1 MPHQVHQR
9 KFGRKSDLRRSLLRN
24 LTLSV
29 LRYERVKTTEAKAK
43 EIRGFVDRMINLG
56 KDGSLESRRRATAW
70 LPETVIVDKV
80 FSDLANRYT
89 DRSSGFLRMTRLP
102 RRVGDQAP
110 LMLLELMPGVD
121 ETKAAEAAEEKPRR
135 RRLSLPRRGGG
146 EKAEESGKAAT
157 ATKAVAAV
165 TKSKSA
171 PKKASTATPRKKTT
185 ARASSRGGA
194 KSSSKE
200 D

>member
-1 MPHQVHQR
+1 MPHAIHQR
-9 KFGRKSDLRRSLLRN
+9 KFGRKSDLRRSMLRN

-110 LMLLELMPGVD
+110 LMLDRKSTRLNSSHLVISYAVFCLKKKKKNKPKPYNNSN
-121 ETKAAEAAEEKPRR
+121 TKPTEP
-135 RRLSLPRRGGG
+135 
-146 EKAEESGKAAT
+146 
-157 ATKAVAAV
+157 
-165 TKSKSA
+165 
-171 PKKASTATPRKKTT
+171 TT
-185 ARASSRGGA
+185 
-194 KSSSKE
+194 
-200 D
+200 